1 MMEQCVILVA
11 SNLYLESD
19 GSVLNARITTYAQYV
34 TMEINIIY
42 VIGNDSSGY
51 S

>member
-19 GSVLNARITTYAQYV
+19 GSVPSARITTYAQYV
-34 TMEINIIY
+34 TMAINIIY
-42 VIGNDSSGY
+42 VIGNNISGH